1 MWFFYYYL
9 FDVHVCLSDVCSL
22 CFVWGPGHGCG
33 ATDFGANRCNQTN
46 MHRIPWLWTGHF
58 HSGYGTHCLVTKPS
72 DQYID
77 CYASKLIKE
86 RQIFWIMKVCL
97 FAELKDSMTR
107 RKIACLIS
115 IEGGHS
121 IDSSLPALRMFYQ
134 LGVRS
139 MSLTHSCNTPWYSI
153 KHAVSKHHISY
164 LLDVNPILET
174 SSVWTYFE

>member
-1 MWFFYYYL
+1 MFAAYVL
-9 FDVHVCLSDVCSL
+9 
-22 CFVWGPGHGCG
+22 CG
-33 ATDFGANRCNQTN
+33 AQDMDAVRLTLEQIDVIRRICTEYPDFE
-46 MHRIPWLWTGHF
+46 
-58 HSGYGTHCLVTKPS
+58 LVTSTQGMVLIVLLPS
-72 DQYID
+72 PVTVHW
-77 CYASKLIKE
+77 LLLF
-86 RQIFWIMKVCL
+86 QINKRTGATVAFLNHENMSV
-97 FAELKDSMTR
+97 FAEVRDSMTR

-164 LLDVNPILET
+164 L
-174 SSVWTYFE
+174 